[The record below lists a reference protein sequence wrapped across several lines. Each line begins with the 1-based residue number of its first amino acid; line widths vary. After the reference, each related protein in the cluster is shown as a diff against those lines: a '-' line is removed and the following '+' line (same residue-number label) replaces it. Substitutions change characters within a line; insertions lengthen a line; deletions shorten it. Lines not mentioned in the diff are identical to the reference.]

1 MKLKRH
7 NYKFVLAG
15 SEDKYRTDLVSI
27 YKPPESDTRYTL
39 GLDAATGFGADYTS
53 IQVWSNRLPFEQVAW
68 LRNKRTTTVVGSEVM
83 VALARWYNNAY
94 IVPETRYPGNAYV
107 DNAIEKFG
115 YGYIY
120 QKMQS
125 LDEAPSVSS
134 KYGICTTET
143 DKHILINSFKELTE
157 GIDGPRIIFN
167 DEVTIY
173 EFCNFVYVGDKR
185 KTGAGLGFHDDTVM
199 AAMLALCYGCSVH
212 PQKPREIKKEYS
224 IEDENRAQHL
234 YLMKLDR
241 KRIQEKKGMIKV

>member
-1 MKLKRH
+1 MKPKRH
-7 NYKFVLAG
+7 NYTFTLAQPQ
-15 SEDKYRTDLVSI
+15 DKHRTDLVTI
-27 YKPPESDTRYTL
+27 WQHPEDDTKYTV
-39 GLDAATGFGADYTS
+39 GLDAATGFGSDYTS

-83 VALARWYNNAY
+83 VALARYYNNAF

-107 DNAIEKFG
+107 DNAIEKYG

-157 GIDGPRIIFN
+157 DIDGSRIKPH
-167 DEVTIY
+167 DETTIY
-173 EFCNFVYVGDKR
+173 EFCNFVYIDDKR
-185 KTGAGLGFHDDTVM
+185 KTGAGKGFHDDTVI

-212 PQKPREIKKEYS
+212 PQKPREVKQEYT
-224 IEDENRAQHL
+224 IEDEDRAQHL
-234 YLMKLDR
+234 YLMKLDNQR
-241 KRIQEKKGMIKV
+241 FQEKKGMIVV